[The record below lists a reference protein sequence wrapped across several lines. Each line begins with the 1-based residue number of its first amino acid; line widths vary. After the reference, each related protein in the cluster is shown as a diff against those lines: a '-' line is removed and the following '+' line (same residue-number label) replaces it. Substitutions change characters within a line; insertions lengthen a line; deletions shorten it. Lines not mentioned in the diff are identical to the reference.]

1 MSTPRAVV
9 ALRHLSRAPEV
20 LRCVRTFDAWP
31 ALVPAY
37 LGLRAMPLP
46 FEARTR
52 SGVGFRLAEFYDLE
66 TLWQIY
72 CREVYVVASS
82 DRVIVDAGANI
93 GLFTCFAA
101 GRAPQARVHAIEPF
115 PATHDRLV
123 DTVRANRFDARVTC
137 HRVALSASGGV
148 RTMSAAAEASQM
160 FHLAGGDAAG
170 GVAVTTTTLT
180 AFLDSIDAAAVD
192 LLKMDIEGS
201 EYDVLLSTPPAVLA
215 RIRRVDLEFHKAPS
229 PDRTSRTLVQHLSA
243 AGFRLRDQPA
253 PGADYGMLHFIR

>member
-1 MSTPRAVV
+1 MPSFRSAVRTSAPLLTAPAFLIRSGGIMTTPRAVV
-9 ALRHLSRAPEV
+9 ALRHLSRAPE
-20 LRCVRTFDAWP
+20 LPRCMRTFDGWTT
-31 ALVPAY
+31 LVPAY
-37 LGLRAMPLP
+37 LGVRPMPLP

-52 SGVGFRLAEFYDLE
+52 SGVAFRLTEFYDLE

-72 CREVYVVASS
+72 CREVYAVVPS

-101 GRAPQARVHAIEPF
+101 DRAPQARVHAIEPF
-115 PATHDRLV
+115 PATYDRLV
-123 DTVRANRFDARVTC
+123 ETVRANGFDARVTC
-137 HRVALSASGGV
+137 HRLALSASAGV

-160 FHLAGGDAAG
+160 FHLASGDA

-201 EYDVLLSTPPAVLA
+201 EYDVLLSTPPAMLA

-229 PDRTSRTLVQHLSA
+229 PDRTPRA
-243 AGFRLRDQPA
+243 
-253 PGADYGMLHFIR
+253 